1 MLLDQSFVSRSPHL
15 GQSGGFGSSGLL
27 RGSGGLLRFLDS
39 LLCYFLCF
47 LDGLLDSLS
56 LLCSLLG
63 SLLYDFLCGSFVAG
77 GLFAVSLRYSGV
89 FGCNSE
95 VSERNFSEALSSNGK
110 ELGNFEDGSSRFD
123 EHLGFCL
130 ELMVLLHV
138 DAGIFLGMLS
148 GPRVV

>member
-1 MLLDQSFVSRSPHL
+1 
-15 GQSGGFGSSGLL
+15 
-27 RGSGGLLRFLDS
+27 
-39 LLCYFLCF
+39 
-47 LDGLLDSLS
+47 
-56 LLCSLLG
+56 
-63 SLLYDFLCGSFVAG
+63 VAG